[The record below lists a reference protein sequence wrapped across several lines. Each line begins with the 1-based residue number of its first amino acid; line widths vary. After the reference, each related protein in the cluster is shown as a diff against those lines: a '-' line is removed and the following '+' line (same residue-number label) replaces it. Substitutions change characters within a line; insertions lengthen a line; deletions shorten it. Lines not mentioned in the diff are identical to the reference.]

1 MITSSRSASSQ
12 SPKIDN
18 STSKQHTILD
28 VFAVDRPG
36 LAYAVAR
43 GLFELDLSVWRAK
56 IGTYLDQVVDV
67 FYVTDRRGGKID
79 DEPRLERTRGRL
91 REVIESLD

>member
-1 MITSSRSASSQ
+1 M
-12 SPKIDN
+12 KVDN

-43 GLFELDLSVWRAK
+43 TLFELELSVWRAK
-56 IGTYLDQVVDV
+56 IGTYPDQVVDV
-67 FYVTDRRGGKID
+67 FYVTDRHGAKID
-79 DEPRLERTRGRL
+79 DEPRLERIRGRL
-91 REVIESLD
+91 CEVIESLD